1 VRRALLA
8 AVTALAVLA
17 PPAAAGPGQESLFMD
32 DDLLLHRGPRV
43 AEETLRELAA
53 LGVDRVR
60 VSLHW
65 RAVAR
70 DHRSARRP
78 RGDRYDAAALEPQ
91 ARLVRLARREGIRV
105 LMNPT
110 GGAPLWATGRRNGRP
125 VSLQYEP
132 SPAEF
137 ARFVEFAARRL
148 PGVEAW
154 SLWNEPNQGA
164 LLQPQWRNGR
174 PRSPHLYRA
183 LVRAGVRGLRR
194 AGRAGDAILLG
205 ETAPRGDDRR
215 GSRTNMRP
223 GLFLRE
229 LLCLDEDLLADRS
242 CSFGDQ
248 RLPVTGYAH
257 HPYPVIDPPD
267 AVRPHPEEIALADA
281 DRLTRLLDAASSLGR
296 LPPELPLWWT
306 EFGWQ
311 TRPPDPVRGIPLAD
325 QASWIVRAEQMSFRH
340 RRVRAHAQF
349 LLRDT
354 ERRPGQRTYQSGLRF
369 NDGRRKPAYDAYR
382 LGLTAPPRVPAGEPL
397 RLWGL
402 LRAAPREERQT
413 IQIEV
418 RGTGGFEPVGAPLEV
433 DRQFDVEV
441 PRRSGTY
448 RVRWRGMVS
457 NAVGVYVE

>member
-8 AVTALAVLA
+8 VAALLVGAA
-17 PPAAAGPGQESLFMD
+17 PAAAGPGQESLVMD
-32 DDLLLHRGPRV
+32 DDLLLHRGERV
-43 AEETLRELAA
+43 ADETLRELAS

-70 DHRSARRP
+70 DHRSPRRP
-78 RGDRYDAAALEPQ
+78 RGERYDVAGLEPQ
-91 ARLVRLARREGIRV
+91 QRVVRLARRHGIRV

-137 ARFVEFAARRL
+137 AHFVEFAARRL

-164 LLQPQWRNGR
+164 LLQPQWRDGR

-194 AGRAGDAILLG
+194 AGHAGDTILLG

-229 LLCLDEDLLADRS
+229 LLCLDADLLADPA
-242 CSFGDQ
+242 CAFGDE

-257 HPYPVIDPPD
+257 HPYPVVDPPD
-267 AVRPHPEEIALADA
+267 VTRPHPEEIALADA
-281 DRLTRLLDAASSLGR
+281 DRLARLLDAGASRGR
-296 LPPELPLWWT
+296 VPPELPLWWT

-311 TRPPDPVRGIPLAD
+311 TRPPDPIRGIPLAD
-325 QASWIVRAEQMSFRH
+325 QATWLVRAEQMSFRN

-354 ERRPGQRTYQSGLRF
+354 ERRAGQRTYQSGLRF
-369 NDGRRKPAYDAYR
+369 RDGRPKPAYHAYR
-382 LGLTAPPRVPAGEPL
+382 VGLAAPPRVPAGQPL
-397 RLWGL
+397 RMWGL
-402 LRAAPREERQT
+402 LRAAPRGERQT
-413 IQIEV
+413 IQLEV
-418 RGTGGFEPVGAPLEV
+418 RGTGGFERAGAPVEV
-433 DRQFDVEV
+433 DRQFEIEA
-441 PRRSGTY
+441 PRRSGAW
-448 RVRWRGMVS
+448 RVRWGGLVS